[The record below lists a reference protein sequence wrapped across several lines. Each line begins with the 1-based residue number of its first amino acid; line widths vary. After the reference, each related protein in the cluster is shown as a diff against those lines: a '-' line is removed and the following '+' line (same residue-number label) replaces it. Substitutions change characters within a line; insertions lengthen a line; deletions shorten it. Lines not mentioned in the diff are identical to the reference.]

1 MLTDKLKMR
10 ISLFLGM
17 ISWLAFTYLDLY
29 ILFYQ
34 KNNLPIGLT
43 NYVPR
48 ILQTIFILSLF
59 FFYRYRITK
68 AENFNFLDLLWRV
81 FVTGLITTIVSLA
94 IRSFFMVF
102 GNSAI
107 GNNLL
112 VINLFYH
119 INIGLITAFLVSTFI
134 IWKKL
139 ILYQKSKLLMQF
151 WSLFEYSLLGGLL
164 FDIIG
169 YEQLD
174 PVYNAVLVF
183 LILQGLVLSFNLK
196 WVAYLNFKQKW
207 KSILFIVLVGI
218 YLWHFFTNLTTFS
231 SSYTLVLDLLNEVFI
246 IAIFTFIFVYAVI
259 SILVI
264 IFNLPTSS
272 VFERKLREAMD
283 FQRLSQSIPAGQTE
297 EQVYEIL
304 LDSTMSA
311 VFADGAWLEIEGED
325 GHSKFICRNLEE
337 HEVNDIK
344 VSVKNTTIKKIL
356 SAEYDQS
363 PGSAQKITATLRH
376 PTYKSIMVLPI
387 MVKSNQ
393 VGSLVLLKEV
403 TDGFNKE
410 MISIISTFVNQAS
423 ISVEN
428 FRLINEAIENERY
441 KEELKIAKRVQQAL
455 LPRDLAHNGKFD
467 ICAYSVAADEV
478 GGDYYDILELSNE
491 RYALIIGDVS
501 GKGTSAAFH
510 MSQMKGIFHSLSEL
524 DLDPKQ
530 FLIHANSALSRC
542 LEKTSFITTSFFL
555 INTEKKQIQY
565 SRAGHCPSLF
575 YCSKEGKTEY
585 FQNKG
590 LGLGILRNSDFH
602 KYVQVN
608 ELNYSEGDVL
618 VLYTDGITEATNSNG
633 EQFGYDRLKRSL
645 EKSSHQAPTQ
655 IKEGIIKDL
664 YHFMGS
670 TDLNDDYTVVILK
683 F

>member
-1 MLTDKLKMR
+1 MLSDKLKMR
-10 ISLFLGM
+10 ISLILG
-17 ISWLAFTYLDLY
+17 ILSWMAFTYLDLY
-29 ILFYQ
+29 LLFYQ
-34 KNNLPIGLT
+34 KNNLPVGLT

-68 AENFNFLDLLWRV
+68 AENFNFLDLLWKV

-107 GNNLL
+107 ANNLL
-112 VINLFYH
+112 LINLFYH

-151 WSLFEYSLLGGLL
+151 WNLFEYSLLGGLV

-169 YEQLD
+169 YQQLD

-183 LILQGLVLSFNLK
+183 LVLQGLVLSFNLK

-218 YLWHFFTNLTTFS
+218 YLWHFFTNLTAFS
-231 SSYTLVLDLLNEVFI
+231 KNYTLVLDLLNEVFI
-246 IAIFTFIFVYAVI
+246 IAIFTFIFIYAVV

-272 VFERKLREAMD
+272 VFERKLKEAMD
-283 FQRLSQSIPAGQTE
+283 FQRLSQSIPAGQNE

-304 LDSTMSA
+304 LDSSMSA

-325 GHSKFICRNLEE
+325 GEHSFVTRNVEE

-344 VSVKNTTIKKIL
+344 ISVKNASVKKIL
-356 SAEYDQS
+356 STEFDRS
-363 PGSAQKITATLRH
+363 PGSQKITAALKH
-376 PTYKSIMVLPI
+376 PTFKSIMVLPI
-387 MVKSNQ
+387 MVKSTQ

-403 TDGFNKE
+403 SDGFNKE
-410 MISIISTFVNQAS
+410 MINIISTFVNQAS

-441 KEELKIAKRVQQAL
+441 QEELKIAKRVQQAL
-455 LPRDLAHNGKFD
+455 LPSDLEHNGKFD

-478 GGDYYDILELSNE
+478 GGDYYDLLKLEE
-491 RYALIIGDVS
+491 EKYALIIGDVS

-510 MSQMKGIFHSLSEL
+510 MSQMKGIFHSLSQL
-524 DLDPKQ
+524 NLNPKD
-530 FLIHANSALSRC
+530 FLVHANSALSRC
-542 LEKTSFITTSFFL
+542 LEKTSFITTSFYL
-555 INTEKKQIQY
+555 IDTSKNQIQF

-575 YCSKEGKTEY
+575 YCKQDGTTEY

-633 EQFGYDRLKRSL
+633 EEFGYDRLKRSL

-664 YHFMGS
+664 YDFLGT